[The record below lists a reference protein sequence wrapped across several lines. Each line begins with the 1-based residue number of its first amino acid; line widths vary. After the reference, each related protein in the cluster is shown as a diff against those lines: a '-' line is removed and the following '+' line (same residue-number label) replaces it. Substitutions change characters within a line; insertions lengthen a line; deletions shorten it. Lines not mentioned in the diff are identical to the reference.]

1 MYTLTIAKVRFVQ
14 LQFQFQFHVV
24 VGIDFLPVPLSARH
38 SRNHYVHNQTISQ

>member
-14 LQFQFQFHVV
+14 LQFQFHVV